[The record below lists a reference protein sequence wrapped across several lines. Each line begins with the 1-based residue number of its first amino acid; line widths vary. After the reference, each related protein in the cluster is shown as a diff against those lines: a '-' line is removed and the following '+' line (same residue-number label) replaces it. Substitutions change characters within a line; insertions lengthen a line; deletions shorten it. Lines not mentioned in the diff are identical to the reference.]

1 MMQRANQLVT
11 LSYQVERDAQENP
24 VLDEYGRPVLILD
37 AQGQPQPLDT
47 FDSKMGE
54 LVRYVGLV
62 DGVRQLGHILG
73 QGPY

>member
-1 MMQRANQLVT
+1 
-11 LSYQVERDAQENP
+11 
-24 VLDEYGRPVLILD
+24 VLILD